1 MKPETWIAI
10 YAAVVATSALLLN
23 FKTWFDSG
31 VKLKLS
37 VISDGMIIG
46 GGPEL
51 DEKDLV
57 ILNVMNRGDAST
69 MLTSMVIFE
78 INSWYQFWRVR
89 PAKSYV
95 VTNPQLKGYPPNLPS
110 DLEPGKKWTGAIR
123 KRDDVIRNLRDGW
136 HYTGIYTTT
145 RDRPYLI
152 RIPRVK
158 PKPESVLV

>member
-1 MKPETWIAI
+1 MKSEAWIAI

-23 FKTWFDSG
+23 FKTWLDSG

-37 VISDGMIIG
+37 VIPDGVVIG
-46 GGPEL
+46 GGPKF

-57 ILNVMNRGDAST
+57 ILTVMNRGDATT
-69 MLTSMVIFE
+69 MITSMVIFE
-78 INSWYQFWRVR
+78 INSWRQLWRVR

-95 VTNPQLKGYPPNLPS
+95 VTNPQLLGYPPNLPS

-123 KRDDVIRNLRDGW
+123 KRDDVIHNLRDGW

-145 RDRPYLI
+145 RNRPYLV
-152 RIPRVK
+152 RIPKEK
-158 PKPESVLV
+158 PKLRSEEV